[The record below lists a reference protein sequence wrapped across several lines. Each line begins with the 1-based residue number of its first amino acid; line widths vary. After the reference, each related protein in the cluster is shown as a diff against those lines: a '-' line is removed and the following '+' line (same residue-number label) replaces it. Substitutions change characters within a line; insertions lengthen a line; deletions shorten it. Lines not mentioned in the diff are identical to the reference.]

1 MKKKTG
7 IIILARLTSNR
18 LPRKHLLKILDF
30 SIIEF
35 LIERLKKIKLKDEI
49 ILATSKGHKDDEL
62 IDIAKKTNISFFR
75 GDSKNVLRRV
85 LMCSKKFSL
94 NKICLI
100 TADCPIIDPE
110 LIKKMLII
118 SKKNDNVDY
127 INNAKLGL
135 PNGMGCQVF
144 SYAALKKS
152 FLSLRLKDETEHVTL
167 NIRRN
172 NKKFKTLYIRPKK
185 ENLYPNLS
193 ITLDEYDDYLLIK
206 KIIEYFSK
214 KNKLDFNCE
223 DIINLLKKNKSWLLI
238 NKNVKRIDNKI
249 KFSYS

>member
-1 MKKKTG
+1 
-7 IIILARLTSNR
+7 
-18 LPRKHLLKILDF
+18 
-30 SIIEF
+30 
-35 LIERLKKIKLKDEI
+35 
-49 ILATSKGHKDDEL
+49 
-62 IDIAKKTNISFFR
+62 
-75 GDSKNVLRRV
+75 
-85 LMCSKKFSL
+85 MCSEKFSL
-94 NKICLI
+94 KKICLI

-118 SKKNDNVDY
+118 SKKNDNIDY

-144 SYAALKKS
+144 SYTALKKS

-206 KIIEYFSK
+206 KIIEYFTK
-214 KNKLDFNCE
+214 KNELDFNCE

-238 NKNVKRIDNKI
+238 NKNVKRIDHKI
-249 KFSYS
+249 NFTYS